1 MYEFHSRCLSVDVF
15 PTCLA
20 PRISKVFS
28 LEIQPKSQVLG
39 LYVVLDI
46 SS

>member
-1 MYEFHSRCLSVDVF
+1 MKKANVF

-20 PRISKVFS
+20 PRKSKVFS